1 MTTREARKKR
11 AALLKNVREERE
23 ETVQLTREHLKTQ
36 QAIRKQLKE
45 ALEQGPLTVPE
56 LAEATELPSEQVL
69 WHITAMK
76 KYDLVVESGFDGEY
90 YQYGLAE
97 ETKS

>member
-23 ETVQLTREHLKTQ
+23 ETVQLTREHLKAQ